1 MAKMDGRVL
10 ECMLRV
16 TFSTFRKF
24 LMFNSVFM
32 HFTFTYFFRSLV
44 SCVTLCLSLLPNLRK
59 ENNDLKSKVSTLTAD
74 CGFMKINQGN
84 SERIPSSIPQT
95 ETNTN
100 FTEIKSSLFRD

>member
-1 MAKMDGRVL
+1 MAKMDGRVF

-32 HFTFTYFFRSLV
+32 HFTFTYFFRSLI